1 MSDSQITL
9 GDDDLPAP
17 IGSGDFS
24 SWVRSAELSGTV
36 DSKIMVDR
44 KWNKRRASRITLETH
59 QRGDFFDSERPDRNK
74 RDGQAH
80 QPWWIMA

>member
-44 KWNKRRASRITLETH
+44 KWNKRRASH
-59 QRGDFFDSERPDRNK
+59 QRGDFFDLERPDRNN